1 VPRRRVRRVSV
12 IEQIRRAHPEA
23 DVDALL
29 AEQRVCVDGV
39 IMTNPRSLVPT
50 DAAVRLLPA
59 RRLRGTTKLE
69 AALRRFDLVV
79 DGRVA
84 VDVGAAAG
92 GFTTALLEAGAR
104 RVYAVDVGHG
114 QLVGR
119 LRQDL
124 RVVDLEGTNLASL
137 DTTVVPE
144 GVDLLTGD
152 LSYLP
157 ASSAV
162 GQLERLAFASDAD
175 LVWLVKP
182 TFELRLGVPTSDP
195 GALSR
200 AAAVAT
206 AAIVAGPWRV
216 VASVESP
223 VRGRRGTVEVFIHA
237 RRTG

>member
-1 VPRRRVRRVSV
+1 MPTRRVRRVPV
-12 IEQIRRAHPEA
+12 TELIRRAHPEA
-23 DVDALL
+23 DVGALL
-29 AEQRVCVDGV
+29 VQRRVCVDGV
-39 IMTNPRSLVPT
+39 IVINPRSLVRT

-59 RRLRGTTKLE
+59 RRLRGTSKLE
-69 AALRRFDLVV
+69 AALELLDVVV

-119 LRQDL
+119 LRQDP
-124 RVVDLEGTNLASL
+124 RVVNLEGTNLASL
-137 DTTVVPE
+137 DTALVPE
-144 GVDLLTGD
+144 PVDLLTGD

-157 ASSAV
+157 AGQAV
-162 GQLERLAFASDAD
+162 GQLERLTFAGDAD

-182 TFELRLGVPTSDP
+182 TFELRLGLPASDP
-195 GALSR
+195 GAVSS
-200 AAAVAT
+200 AVADAA

-216 VASVESP
+216 VAGVESP
-223 VRGRRGTVEVFIHA
+223 VRGRRGTVEHFLHA
-237 RRTG
+237 RRAG

>member
-1 VPRRRVRRVSV
+1 VSV
-12 IEQIRRAHPEA
+12 IELIGRAHPEA

-29 AEQRVCVDGV
+29 AERRVCVDGV
-39 IMTNPRSLVPT
+39 IMTNPRSLVLT

-144 GVDLLTGD
+144 RVDLLTGD

-162 GQLERLAFASDAD
+162 GQLERLAFAGDAD

-182 TFELRLGVPTSDP
+182 TFELRLGVPTGDP

-223 VRGRRGTVEVFIHA
+223 VRGRRGTVEVFVHA